1 MYRKSFAVWERSNT
15 RINVLLVLLFTY
27 NDLEIYYDGFIC
39 INDYSVNIPIGD
51 YMVYLSRAIHS
62 LRMKGE
68 KESFLRRHLLWYHEK
83 NWEMQNKFVQWQ
95 DKKTALHVI
104 YYLWESSEASLA
116 WCDYLWEFGNT
127 GT

>member
-1 MYRKSFAVWERSNT
+1 MYRKSFAVWERSNA

-83 NWEMQNKFVQWQ
+83 NWEMQNKFVQ
-95 DKKTALHVI
+95 
-104 YYLWESSEASLA
+104 
-116 WCDYLWEFGNT
+116 
-127 GT
+127 